1 MTLNDLI
8 MIMTNRL
15 ATLNSSKTTA
25 ERNGDLAQVTRLD
38 NEINETQQTLDQLRS
53 IA

>member
-8 MIMTNRL
+8 TIMTNRL
-15 ATLNSSKTTA
+15 DTLNGSKVTA
-25 ERNGDLAQVTRLD
+25 QKNGDLAQVTRLD
-38 NEINETQQTLDQLRS
+38 DEINETQQTLDQLRS

>member
-15 ATLNSSKTTA
+15 DTLNGAKVTA
-25 ERNGDLAQVTRLD
+25 QRNGDLAQVTRLD
-38 NEINETQQTLDQLRS
+38 DEINETQQTLDQLRS

>member
-8 MIMTNRL
+8 TIMTNRL
-15 ATLNSSKTTA
+15 DTLNGSKVTA
-25 ERNGDLAQVTRLD
+25 QRSGDLAQVTRLD
-38 NEINETQQTLDQLRS
+38 DEINETQQTLDQLRS